1 MLIGAERERAGAA
14 PHRPHWSVAAT
25 PVTNEEHVAV
35 TRDMRAKGVRFITGL
50 DMGMSTAPFDSS
62 AANARSFVAY
72 LDYSP
77 WEAIRA
83 STLDSARAI
92 GLEQVTGAIRPGLS
106 ADLMSVKGDPAKDIA
121 ALSDSVDVVLEG
133 QPVKLGGKSLV

>member
-1 MLIGAERERAGAA
+1 
-14 PHRPHWSVAAT
+14 
-25 PVTNEEHVAV
+25 
-35 TRDMRAKGVRFITGL
+35 
-50 DMGMSTAPFDSS
+50 MGMSTAPFDSS

-83 STLDSARAI
+83 STLDSARALSL
-92 GLEQVTGAIRPGLS
+92 GQVTGAIRAGLS

-121 ALSDSVDVVLEG
+121 ALSDAVDVVLEG
-133 QPVKLGGKSLV
+133 KPVKLGGKALV